1 VINASGLEN
10 MGCDSVVRRVA
21 EKRVKRIG
29 SARDE
34 EAVKDKV

>member
-10 MGCDSVVRRVA
+10 SAVRRVA
-21 EKRVKRIG
+21 GKRVENIG
-29 SARDE
+29 SAEDE